1 MYSTFAVTLA
11 FIRQQRFLKLRNTTL
26 LDRLHWLFRGDFRGK
41 VLIIF
46 SSSASVCAYFGGWWS
61 RLRSAHALRAALV
74 ALKQKTRRCQGN
86 AHAGRIVPRFTNN
99 WTCLAHRYP
108 HQSLQKI
115 AVNWCMRCSSTEG
128 EQNTDR
134 NSERRCASAWYIQV
148 NGLLIGFASLVGL
161 DKAELLTL
169 TPRARAVFWSHE
181 KAVVCCV
188 CYGCDEN

>member
-1 MYSTFAVTLA
+1 MYGTFAVSLA
-11 FIRQQRFLKLRNTTL
+11 FIRQQRFLKLCNTTL
-26 LDRLHWLFRGDFRGK
+26 LDRLHWLFCGDFRGK

-46 SSSASVCAYFGGWWS
+46 SSSAPVCAYFGGWWS
-61 RLRSAHALRAALV
+61 RLRSAHAHRAALV

-115 AVNWCMRCSSTEG
+115 AVKRCMRCNNTEG

-134 NSERRCASAWYIQV
+134 NQRDVAPALDIQV

-169 TPRARAVFWSHE
+169 TPRARAMLWSHE
-181 KAVVCCV
+181 KAVVCFL
-188 CYGCDEN
+188 CYGCNED